1 MVVQGIEEF
10 KVGMS
15 SSYTRTIVEK
25 DIIEFAHL
33 TKDNN
38 PVHTNNEYASK
49 SIFKKQVVHGM
60 FTASFFSKIF
70 GTQFPGPGCIYLS
83 QSIVF
88 KKPVFIGD
96 EVEASVTIDAVDT
109 ERSRLTF
116 MTLCK
121 VKGHIVTEGFAE
133 ILIPRELTE

>member
-1 MVVQGIEEF
+1 MVVQGIEKF
-10 KVGMS
+10 KVGMC

-25 DIIEFAHL
+25 DIMEFAQL

-38 PVHTNNEYASK
+38 PVHINSEYASK
-49 SIFKKQVVHGM
+49 SIFKRQVVHGM

-96 EVEASVTIDAVDT
+96 QVEASVTIDSVDT

-116 MTLCK
+116 ITLCK
-121 VKGHIVTEGFAE
+121 VNDIIVTEGLAE
-133 ILIPRELTE
+133 ILIPKENK